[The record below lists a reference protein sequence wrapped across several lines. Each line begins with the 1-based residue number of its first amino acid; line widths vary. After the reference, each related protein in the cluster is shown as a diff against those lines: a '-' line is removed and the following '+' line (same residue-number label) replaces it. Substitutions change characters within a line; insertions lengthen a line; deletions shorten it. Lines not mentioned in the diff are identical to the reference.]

1 MEDFVVIIK
10 YAAIVIS
17 SFYTYGNIAQSVTIS
32 KLRKIIYILFA
43 VVAVV
48 AVRIYFPY
56 MTVISLVFI
65 LTVFYNSV
73 CEKGNKN
80 NISLAAV
87 SVAISFIMHALGILV
102 AIPLTSVE
110 YMLLGRLSLV
120 VISDAVLALTMSAVQ
135 ILLCFLLFKL
145 KRLIK
150 GLSMIVG
157 QLSGDVGLFVSCVVI
172 FIASL
177 FFKDDGRKTTV
188 YTIIILAVC
197 LLGFIAYLWWCKRI
211 TNNYL
216 NKVQQRNL
224 DMAEQTIA
232 KQKEEIEYLSKIV
245 HKDNKLIG
253 ALELSLKEA
262 EGVDRD
268 KLSAMSK
275 ERESILHT
283 YKESENM
290 MQKTGVFSVDM
301 MLNYLLKR
309 AFDQNAE
316 FDVVVNGN
324 VKYMVENIINEDDL
338 STLLADIGENAV
350 IAVSS
355 EERKNIL
362 LSIGVRDNSY
372 YIDVYDSGAPFDVNV
387 IENYGRTRYTTH
399 KTTGGSGIGLMQTKE
414 LLSKYKASFEIEEI
428 ENNSLY
434 TKRVSVVF
442 DSLSQTRIFTN
453 RQEILELRTQ
463 RDDIIFSEITVNK

>member
-1 MEDFVVIIK
+1 MVFVSINVYEYLIGSKRIVSIWNKMFALLIVSTMLVIVRR
-10 YAAIVIS
+10 YLPMLTVVLFVLLL
-17 SFYTYGNIAQSVTIS
+17 SFLYSVVYTKKFVTSV
-32 KLRKIIYILFA
+32 F
-43 VVAVV
+43 V
-48 AVRIYFPY
+48 
-56 MTVISLVFI
+56 TVIS
-65 LTVFYNSV
+65 
-73 CEKGNKN
+73 
-80 NISLAAV
+80 IS
-87 SVAISFIMHALGILV
+87 IN
-102 AIPLTSVE
+102 
-110 YMLLGRLSLV
+110 YMLYALSVIVSIPVTRLEYLLIANTNLDVYIEV
-120 VISDAVLALTMSAVQ
+120 VFALTISVFQ
-135 ILLCFLLFKL
+135 ILLMLLVFRIKRLRSGIPNIINKVSGSLGFFISCVVVLLASLLFKTDSDNYTPVYP
-145 KRLIK
+145 I
-150 GLSMIVG
+150 IV
-157 QLSGDVGLFVSCVVI
+157 LF
-172 FIASL
+172 
-177 FFKDDGRKTTV
+177 
-188 YTIIILAVC
+188 VC

-253 ALELSLKEA
+253 ALELSLQEV
-262 EGVDRD
+262 EGVDMD

-283 YKESENM
+283 YKEGENM
-290 MQKTGVFSVDM
+290 MQKTGVFSIDM

-309 AFDQNAE
+309 AFDKNAE

-350 IAVSS
+350 IAVSG

-372 YIDVYDSGAPFDVNV
+372 YIDVYDSGAPFNVNV

-434 TKRVSVVF
+434 TKRVSIVF
-442 DSLSQTRIFTN
+442 DSLLKTRIFTN